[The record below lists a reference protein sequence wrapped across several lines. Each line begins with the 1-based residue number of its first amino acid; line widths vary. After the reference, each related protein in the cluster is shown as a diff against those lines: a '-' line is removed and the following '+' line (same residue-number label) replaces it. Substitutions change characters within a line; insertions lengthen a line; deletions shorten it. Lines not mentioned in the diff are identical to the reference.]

1 MQTTISIITLVI
13 VVILGI
19 TATILCFK
27 EGHRLLKKFSKLNDD
42 YFDYTNAILSIVFG
56 CMYIFITII
65 GTVLLLLY
73 IFWLKENKNEL
84 LYYFRK
90 KIERTYVSWT

>member
-1 MQTTISIITLVI
+1 MQTTVSIITLII

-27 EGHRLLKKFSKLNDD
+27 EGHRLSKRFDKLGDD
-42 YFDYTNAILSIVFG
+42 YFDFTTAIACFVFS

-65 GTVLLLLY
+65 GIILLLLY
-73 IFWLKENKNEL
+73 IF
-84 LYYFRK
+84 
-90 KIERTYVSWT
+90 